1 MYISHGRGWVSR
13 LSQVVSYL
21 ATEIFDRDHV
31 TMRRRTYLYIKT
43 SCQHSPVPN
52 LHAGRSFTASSNVLL
67 LYGRHSTQCIIK
79 EGWRNWGIDSKR
91 QVEDNNSKK
100 ETDKFCQLNFWGS
113 LKKLTKTGLQ
123 CDSMYSYPS
132 AYYELIQAC
141 SRSMISHLR

>member
-1 MYISHGRGWVSR
+1 LPAFAR
-13 LSQVVSYL
+13 SQL
-21 ATEIFDRDHV
+21 ALDGHSQLLRTFFFYTEDAH
-31 TMRRRTYLYIKT
+31 
-43 SCQHSPVPN
+43 
-52 LHAGRSFTASSNVLL
+52 NV
-67 LYGRHSTQCIIK
+67 IK

-123 CDSMYSYPS
+123 LIQCDSMYSYPS
-132 AYYELIQAC
+132 ACYELIQAC